1 MRRIRRTFRGWCR
14 QMAKLEIFRRTDRN
28 IAHMDEMRPFLAGVA
43 RRVAARAQAILDTE
57 SKVRT
62 GDSQIRPGSGKLDGY
77 ITITDKTPPG
87 ARTPA
92 DKIAWVIQAQKQA
105 LYRALEEGL

>member
-1 MRRIRRTFRGWCR
+1 MLFR
-14 QMAKLEIFRRTDRN
+14 
-28 IAHMDEMRPFLAGVA
+28 
-43 RRVAARAQAILDTE
+43 
-57 SKVRT
+57 
-62 GDSQIRPGSGKLDGY
+62 SGKLDGY